1 MRPSLPKVVAMQTGR
16 HFSLEAANA
25 LLPMVREAFREARP
39 LQQRMVEVAA
49 EMRNRGFA
57 PRPIGR
63 GGPVPAGAS
72 AWQEELESLAAR
84 IEVLLEP
91 LGEVGIEVKSAEGLV
106 DFRSL
111 HHGRTVLLC
120 WRWDEPKIDWFHELE
135 AGYAGRRRIEDPEA
149 FEGDLL
155 N

>member
-1 MRPSLPKVVAMQTGR
+1 MITGR

-25 LLPMVREAFREARP
+25 LLPIVRDAFRLARP

-49 EMRNRGFA
+49 EMRGRGFA
-57 PRPIGR
+57 PQPIGR
-63 GGPVPAGAS
+63 GGRVPAEAS
-72 AWQEELESLAAR
+72 SWQQELEDLAAQ
-84 IEVLLEP
+84 IEHLLAP
-91 LGEVGIEVKSAEGLV
+91 LGELGIEVKAADGLV

-135 AGYAGRRRIEDPEA
+135 GGFAGRRKIEDPAA

>member
-1 MRPSLPKVVAMQTGR
+1 MITGR

-25 LLPMVREAFREARP
+25 LLPIVRDAFREARP

-49 EMRNRGFA
+49 EMRGRGFA
-57 PRPIGR
+57 PQPIGR
-63 GGPVPAGAS
+63 GGRVPAEAS
-72 AWQEELESLAAR
+72 SWQQELEDLAAQ
-84 IEVLLEP
+84 IEHLLAP
-91 LGEVGIEVKSAEGLV
+91 LGELGIEVKAADGLV

-135 AGYAGRRRIEDPEA
+135 GGFAGRRKIEDPTA